1 MNNVHVLQDIHI
13 VSCIYKASREH
24 VLSVR
29 PHRVRPLLNA
39 GEVHEVA
46 GSVLLVVD
54 LLRIRE
60 SQLVSHVRIVSD
72 SHEIVVPRSLENKLE
87 T

>member
-1 MNNVHVLQDIHI
+1 MNNIHVLQNIRI
-13 VSCIYKASREH
+13 VCCIYKASGEH

-29 PHRVRPLLNA
+29 PHRVGPLLNA
-39 GEVHEVA
+39 GEVHEVT
-46 GSVLLVVD
+46 GSVRLVVE

-72 SHEIVVPRSLENKLE
+72 SHEIVVPRSL
-87 T
+87 